1 MSFRA
6 ILIEKADDT
15 QSVRLANVDEA
26 DLPEADVTIDV
37 AYSTLNYKDALALTG
52 SAPIVRQYPMVPG
65 VDFAGTVS
73 SSEHPEFKSG
83 DQVILNGWGVG
94 EKHWGGLAQ
103 KARVRGDWL
112 IRMPEELT
120 PARAMACGTAGYTA
134 ALCLIALE
142 HNGVE
147 PGHGPVLV
155 TGATGGVG
163 LFSIALLKAVG
174 YDIIASTGKP
184 DEADHLRALGASEI
198 IDRHEL
204 SDPGRPLGKERWA
217 AAIDAVGGHTLA
229 NVCAQTRYGGTVAAC
244 GMAQSLEFPASVAP
258 FILRGVT
265 LAGVDS
271 VMRPAKDRVAAWAR
285 LARDLD
291 WQAIDPMIE
300 TIGLGEVEAAARKQI
315 GGQTAGRVV
324 VDVNK

>member
-6 ILIEKADDT
+6 VLIEKTDQG
-15 QSVRLANVDEA
+15 QSVRLAELEDS
-26 DLPEADVTIDV
+26 DLPEGDVTIDT

-65 VDFAGTVS
+65 VDLVGTVARS
-73 SSEHPEFKSG
+73 DNIAFGPG

-103 KARVRGDWL
+103 KARLRSDWL
-112 IRMPEELT
+112 IRLPEGIS
-120 PARAMACGTAGYTA
+120 PIHAMACGTAGYTA
-134 ALCLIALE
+134 ALCVMALE
-142 HNGVE
+142 RNGVR
-147 PGHGPVLV
+147 PGDGPVLV

-163 LFSIALLKAVG
+163 LFSIALLKAAGHEV
-174 YDIIASTGKP
+174 IASTGKP
-184 DEADHLRALGASEI
+184 AEADHLRMLGAAEI

-204 SDPGRPLGKERWA
+204 SAPGRPLGKERWA
-217 AAIDAVGGHTLA
+217 AAVDAVGGQTLA
-229 NVCAQTRYGGTVAAC
+229 NVCAQTKYQGTVAAC
-244 GMAQSLEFPASVAP
+244 GMAESLDFPGSVAP

-271 VMRPAKDRVAAWAR
+271 VMRPIADREAAWAR

-291 WQAIDPMIE
+291 WSVIDPMIE
-300 TIGLGEVEAAARKQI
+300 TIGLDEVEAAAKKQI
-315 GGQTAGRVV
+315 AGQTAGRVV
-324 VDVNK
+324 VDVNR

>member
-6 ILIEKADDT
+6 ILIEKPDDRQT
-15 QSVRLANVDEA
+15 VRLADVDEA
-26 DLPEADVTIDV
+26 DLPEGDVTIDV

-65 VDFAGTVS
+65 VDFAGKVAHS
-73 SSEHPEFKSG
+73 DSPDFKPD

-103 KARVRGDWL
+103 KAQVRGDWL
-112 IRMPEELT
+112 IKMPEGMT
-120 PARAMACGTAGYTA
+120 PVRAMACGTAGYTA
-134 ALCLIALE
+134 ALCVIALE

-147 PGHGPVLV
+147 PGQGPVLV

-163 LFSIALLKAVG
+163 LFSIALLNAAG
-174 YDIIASTGKP
+174 YEIIASTGKP
-184 DEADHLRALGASEI
+184 DEADHLKALGADEI
-198 IDRHEL
+198 IDRNEL

-229 NVCAQTRYGGTVAAC
+229 NVCAHTKYGGTVAAC

-258 FILRGVT
+258 FILRGVN

-271 VMRPAKDRVAAWAR
+271 VMRPARDRVAAWAR

-291 WQAIDPMIE
+291 WTSIDPMIE
-300 TIGLGEVEAAARKQI
+300 TIGLQDVEAAARKQI
-315 GGQTAGRVV
+315 AGQTAGRVV
-324 VDVNK
+324 VDVNR